1 VGLFNESTANFI
13 RTVFPISRE
22 ALELEQE
29 TRVETLVK
37 MPDRI
42 LQLLREKPTITLTE
56 LLVKIW
62 TSQNNPPLA
71 MSTVEQIEAAI
82 LKLSPQEL
90 SQLADWVLDLDEQ
103 RWDEQIERDVAAGKL
118 DFLAQEALTE
128 FEAGNCRT
136 L

>member
-1 VGLFNESTANFI
+1 
-13 RTVFPISRE
+13 
-22 ALELEQE
+22 
-29 TRVETLVK
+29 
-37 MPDRI
+37 
-42 LQLLREKPTITLTE
+42 
-56 LLVKIW
+56 
-62 TSQNNPPLA
+62 

-118 DFLAQEALTE
+118 DFLAQEAFAE

>member
-1 VGLFNESTANFI
+1 
-13 RTVFPISRE
+13 
-22 ALELEQE
+22 
-29 TRVETLVK
+29 
-37 MPDRI
+37 
-42 LQLLREKPTITLTE
+42 
-56 LLVKIW
+56 
-62 TSQNNPPLA
+62 

-103 RWDEQIERDVAAGKL
+103 RWDEQIEQDVAAGKL

>member
-1 VGLFNESTANFI
+1 
-13 RTVFPISRE
+13 
-22 ALELEQE
+22 
-29 TRVETLVK
+29 
-37 MPDRI
+37 
-42 LQLLREKPTITLTE
+42 
-56 LLVKIW
+56 
-62 TSQNNPPLA
+62 

-103 RWDEQIERDVAAGKL
+103 RWDEQIEQDVAAGKL
-118 DFLAQEALTE
+118 DFLAQEALAE